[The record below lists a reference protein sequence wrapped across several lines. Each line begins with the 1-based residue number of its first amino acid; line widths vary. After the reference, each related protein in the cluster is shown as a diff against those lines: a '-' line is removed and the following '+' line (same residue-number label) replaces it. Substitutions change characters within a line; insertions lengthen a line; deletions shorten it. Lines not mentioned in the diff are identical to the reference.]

1 MLELDRVKEYESIL
15 ETQLKLSNQQFS
27 LKLNNNEFINLIEYL
42 LNLPFETLTSTHP
55 SYSSLKNCYKLI
67 YFTIIRWST
76 LSLEFMVFKGP
87 SVTLILSFINTY
99 LHFNFNNV
107 HEAIDNF
114 LQIYPNLSLE
124 FKDYGLE
131 LSDYIWRLIKKVEKS
146 NSIQNLNLLSN
157 LILVFTKE
165 LVKTLNNLE
174 LVNLSVN
181 LEFNLNNED
190 LLESLVYYYDILS
203 KLVLKGI
210 LKNELV
216 AIKVKLLQVIQS
228 TFELKYFTPILSSQ
242 DNKFAHVLIDR
253 IIEWNYQFPT
263 PLNAYIGRDTSLF
276 CDLEYYYS
284 WSEKF
289 GKLKEVISD
298 NGYYSKCEFI
308 ADSLQKSLRSAYQ
321 PYNTGK
327 PSAGSRTPVNNTNS
341 TANSNLMEN
350 SMIND
355 GSSATLTN
363 SINPPP
369 VPPKEDEIHD
379 SSADDLLNAEQDS
392 LITQV
397 KDLFPDLGEGYIQV
411 CLREFNYDLELTIM
425 SILEGNLPPN
435 ISNLDKQMSKIK

>member
-1 MLELDRVKEYESIL
+1 MLELERVNEYESIL

-27 LKLNNNEFINLIEYL
+27 LKLNNNELITLIEYL
-42 LNLPFETLTSTHP
+42 LNLPFEKLSPTHP
-55 SYSSLKNCYKLI
+55 SHNTLKNCYKLI
-67 YFTIIRWST
+67 YFTIIRWSS

-87 SVTLILSFINTY
+87 SVPLLLSFINTY
-99 LHFNFNNV
+99 IHYNFDSV
-107 HEAIDNF
+107 HECIENF
-114 LQIYPNLSLE
+114 LELYPNLNLE
-124 FKDYGLE
+124 FRDFGLE
-131 LSDYIWRLIKKVEKS
+131 LTDYIWRLIKKVEKS
-146 NSIQNLNLLSN
+146 NSLQNLNELAQ
-157 LILVFTKE
+157 LILVYTKE

-174 LVNLSVN
+174 LVNASIN
-181 LEFNLNNED
+181 AEFNLNNED

-210 LKNELV
+210 LKGELV
-216 AIKVKLLQVIQS
+216 AVKVKLLQVIQS
-228 TFELKYFTPILSSQ
+228 TFELKYFTPILTSQ

-253 IIEWNYQFPT
+253 VIEWNYQFPT

-289 GKLKEVISD
+289 GKLKEIIKD

-308 ADSLQKSLRSAYQ
+308 ADGLQKSLRSAYQ
-321 PYNTGK
+321 PYNSGK
-327 PSAGSRTPVNNTNS
+327 PSAGSQTPVNNTNS
-341 TANSNLMEN
+341 TINSNVMEN
-350 SMIND
+350 PTVNNS
-355 GSSATLTN
+355 SSATLTN

-369 VPPKEDEIHD
+369 VPPKEEEIQD
-379 SSADDLLNAEQDS
+379 TSAQDILDAEQES

-435 ISNLDKQMSKIK
+435 ISSLDKQMSKIK